1 VLPGKKLKPEDL
13 LAIVWRRKWWVIVPF
28 VLVTAATVLVSRTLP
43 DRYQS
48 ETLMLVVPQ
57 RVPESYV
64 RATVT
69 TRLEDRL
76 RSIQAQILSR
86 TKLEQI
92 IRDADLYP
100 ELRKRLPMEDVVE
113 LVRADVK
120 VETVRGDAFRVTYTS
135 ENPKKAMEVAA
146 SLASAFR
153 DESLRDRAVLADSTT
168 EFLESQLEEARG
180 RLVEA
185 ENKKADFQRRHA
197 GALPS
202 EQASNLT
209 VLHNLELQVQALLD
223 SINRDRDRRLFLER
237 TLADLEAEAQ
247 TLRAAAGSTVA
258 SPPADAVAGV
268 VGTTP
273 ADQLEAARKTLR
285 SLEMRFTPEHPDVVY
300 MKRIIRD
307 LEAKVAA
314 EASARPADAPAR
326 PAEPPARARTPEE
339 LAVQRRIQE
348 TQQELDNVQIQLASK
363 AEEEKRLRGRI
374 AALQRLVAATPGLEA
389 EYTALTRDYETLQ
402 NGYAILLGKFE
413 DAKAAAKLEERQIGE
428 QFKLLD
434 PARLPESPVT
444 PNRFL
449 INLMGALAGLGLG
462 LGLVGLVEYR
472 DNTLKTEED
481 VLSVLSIPVLAAIPV
496 IETSRDRARKKRR
509 RVMMGLAGAAVVA
522 LLIAGA
528 AVVVWAVGVQ
538 RVSNWFR

>member
-28 VLVTAATVLVSRTLP
+28 VLATAATVLVSRSLP
-43 DRYQS
+43 NRYRS

-76 RSIQAQILSR
+76 RSIQQQILSR
-86 TKLEQI
+86 TTLEQI

-113 LVRADVK
+113 LMRADVK
-120 VETVRGDAFRVTYTS
+120 VETVRGDAFRVTFTS
-135 ENPKKAMEVAA
+135 ESPKKAMEVAA
-146 SLASAFR
+146 RLSSAFVA
-153 DESLRDRAVLADSTT
+153 ESKTDRKALATSTT
-168 EFLESQLEEARG
+168 EFLQSQLEDSKR

-185 ENKKADFQRRHA
+185 EKRKAEFQRLHA

-237 TLADLEAEAQ
+237 ALADFEAEAPAPP
-247 TLRAAAGSTVA
+247 AAAAVSA
-258 SPPADAVAGV
+258 PADPAGGVAGA
-268 VGTTP
+268 TP

-285 SLEMRFTPEHPDVVY
+285 SLEVRLKPEHPDVVF
-300 MKRIIRD
+300 MKRVIRD

-314 EASARPADAPAR
+314 EASAGSENRAAKQGESPAR
-326 PAEPPARARTPEE
+326 TRTPEE

-348 TQQELDNVQIQLASK
+348 TRQELANVEVQLASK
-363 AEEEKRLRGRI
+363 GEEEKRLRGRI
-374 AALQRLVAATPGLEA
+374 AALQARVSATPGLEA
-389 EYTALTRDYETLQ
+389 EYTSITRDYETLQ
-402 NGYAILLGKFE
+402 SGYATLLGKHE
-413 DAKAAAKLEERQIGE
+413 DAKAAAALEDLQIGE

-434 PARLPESPVT
+434 PARLPESPFS

-449 INLMGALAGLGLG
+449 INLMGALAGLGVG
-462 LGLVGLVEYR
+462 LGLVGFIEYR

-481 VLSVLSIPVLAAIPV
+481 VLLVLSIPVLAAIPP
-496 IETSRDRARKKRR
+496 IETSHDRARQKRR
-509 RVMMGLAGAAVVA
+509 RMIGLAGSAA
-522 LLIAGA
+522 LLILGS

-538 RVSNWFR
+538 RVLNWFR

>member
-1 VLPGKKLKPEDL
+1 MLPGKKLKPEDL

-28 VLVTAATVLVSRTLP
+28 VLAAAVSVLVSRSLP
-43 DRYQS
+43 NRYRS

-76 RSIQAQILSR
+76 RSIQQQILSR
-86 TKLEQI
+86 TTLEQI

-113 LVRADVK
+113 LMRADVK
-120 VETVRGDAFRVTYTS
+120 VETVRGDAFRVTFTS
-135 ENPKKAMEVAA
+135 ESPKKAMEVAA
-146 SLASAFR
+146 RLSSAFVA
-153 DESLRDRAVLADSTT
+153 ESKTDRKALATSTT
-168 EFLESQLEEARG
+168 EFLQSQLNDSKR

-185 ENKKADFQRRHA
+185 EKRKAEFQRLHA

-223 SINRDRDRRLFLER
+223 STNRDRDRRLFLER
-237 TLADLEAEAQ
+237 ALADFEAEAPAPP
-247 TLRAAAGSTVA
+247 AAAAVSA
-258 SPPADAVAGV
+258 PADPAGGVAGA
-268 VGTTP
+268 TP
-273 ADQLEAARKTLR
+273 ADQLETARKTLK
-285 SLEMRFTPEHPDVVY
+285 SLEVRLKPEHPDVVF
-300 MKRIIRD
+300 MKRVIRD
-307 LEAKVAA
+307 LEAKVVA
-314 EASARPADAPAR
+314 EASAGSGNRAAR
-326 PAEPPARARTPEE
+326 PGESPTRARTPEE

-348 TQQELDNVQIQLASK
+348 TRQELANVEVQLASK
-363 AEEEKRLRGRI
+363 GEEEKRLRGRI
-374 AALQRLVAATPGLEA
+374 AALQARVSATPGLEA
-389 EYTALTRDYETLQ
+389 EYTSITRDYETLQ
-402 NGYAILLGKFE
+402 SGYATLLGKHE
-413 DAKAAAKLEERQIGE
+413 DAKAAAALEDLQIGE

-434 PARLPESPVT
+434 PARLPESPFS

-449 INLMGALAGLGLG
+449 INLMGALAGLGFG
-462 LGLVGLVEYR
+462 LGLVGFIEYR

-481 VLSVLSIPVLAAIPV
+481 VLLVLSIPVLAAIPP
-496 IETSRDRARKKRR
+496 IETSHDRARQKRR
-509 RVMMGLAGAAVVA
+509 RMIGLAGSAA
-522 LLIAGA
+522 LLILSS

-538 RVSNWFR
+538 RVLNWFR

>member
-1 VLPGKKLKPEDL
+1 MLPGKKLKPEDL

-28 VLVTAATVLVSRTLP
+28 VLATAATVLVSRSLP
-43 DRYQS
+43 NRYRS

-76 RSIQAQILSR
+76 RSIQQQILSR
-86 TKLEQI
+86 TTLEQI

-113 LVRADVK
+113 LMRADVK
-120 VETVRGDAFRVTYTS
+120 VETVRGDAFRVTFTS
-135 ENPKKAMEVAA
+135 ESPKKAMEVAA
-146 SLASAFR
+146 RLSSAFVA
-153 DESLRDRAVLADSTT
+153 ESKTDRKALATSTT
-168 EFLESQLEEARG
+168 EFLQSQLEDSKR

-185 ENKKADFQRRHA
+185 EKRKAEFQRLHA

-237 TLADLEAEAQ
+237 ALADFEAEAPAPP
-247 TLRAAAGSTVA
+247 AAAAVSA
-258 SPPADAVAGV
+258 PADPAGGVAGA
-268 VGTTP
+268 TP

-285 SLEMRFTPEHPDVVY
+285 SLEVRLKPEHPDVVF
-300 MKRIIRD
+300 MKRVIRD

-314 EASARPADAPAR
+314 EASAGSENRAAKQGESPAR
-326 PAEPPARARTPEE
+326 TRTPEE

-348 TQQELDNVQIQLASK
+348 TRQELANVEVQLASK
-363 AEEEKRLRGRI
+363 GEEEKRLRGRI
-374 AALQRLVAATPGLEA
+374 AALQARVSATPGLEA
-389 EYTALTRDYETLQ
+389 EYTSITRDYETLQ
-402 NGYAILLGKFE
+402 SGYATLLGKHE
-413 DAKAAAKLEERQIGE
+413 DAKAAAALEDLQIGE

-434 PARLPESPVT
+434 PARLPESPFS

-449 INLMGALAGLGLG
+449 INLMGALAGLGVG
-462 LGLVGLVEYR
+462 LGLVGFIEYR

-481 VLSVLSIPVLAAIPV
+481 VLLVLSIPVLAAIPP
-496 IETSRDRARKKRR
+496 IETSHDRARQKRR
-509 RVMMGLAGAAVVA
+509 RMIGLAGSAA
-522 LLIAGA
+522 LLILGS

-538 RVSNWFR
+538 RVLNWFR

>member
-1 VLPGKKLKPEDL
+1 MLPGKKLKPEDL

-28 VLVTAATVLVSRTLP
+28 VLAAAVSVLVSRSLP
-43 DRYQS
+43 NRYRS

-76 RSIQAQILSR
+76 RSIQQQILSR
-86 TKLEQI
+86 TTLEQI

-113 LVRADVK
+113 LMRADVK
-120 VETVRGDAFRVTYTS
+120 VETVRGDAFRVTFTS
-135 ENPKKAMEVAA
+135 ESPKKAMEVAERL
-146 SLASAFR
+146 SSAFVA
-153 DESLRDRAVLADSTT
+153 ESKTDRKALATSTT
-168 EFLESQLEEARG
+168 EFLQSQLQDSKR

-185 ENKKADFQRRHA
+185 EKRKAEFQRLHA

-223 SINRDRDRRLFLER
+223 STNRDRDRRLFLER
-237 TLADLEAEAQ
+237 ALADFEAEAPAPP
-247 TLRAAAGSTVA
+247 AAAAVSA
-258 SPPADAVAGV
+258 PADPAGGVAGA
-268 VGTTP
+268 TP
-273 ADQLEAARKTLR
+273 ADQLETARKTLK
-285 SLEMRFTPEHPDVVY
+285 SLEVRLKPEHPDVVF
-300 MKRIIRD
+300 MKRVIRD
-307 LEAKVAA
+307 LEAKVVA
-314 EASARPADAPAR
+314 EASAGSGNRAAR
-326 PAEPPARARTPEE
+326 PGESPTRARTPEE

-348 TQQELDNVQIQLASK
+348 TRQELANVEVQLASK
-363 AEEEKRLRGRI
+363 GEEEKRLRGRI
-374 AALQRLVAATPGLEA
+374 AALQARVSATPGLEA
-389 EYTALTRDYETLQ
+389 EYTSITRDYETLQ
-402 NGYAILLGKFE
+402 SGYATLLGKHE
-413 DAKAAAKLEERQIGE
+413 DAKAAAALEDLQIGE

-434 PARLPESPVT
+434 PARLPESPFS

-449 INLMGALAGLGLG
+449 INLMGALAGLGFG
-462 LGLVGLVEYR
+462 LGLVGFIEYR

-481 VLSVLSIPVLAAIPV
+481 VLLVLSIPVLAAIPP
-496 IETSRDRARKKRR
+496 IETSHDRARQKRR
-509 RVMMGLAGAAVVA
+509 RMIGLAGSAA
-522 LLIAGA
+522 LLILSS

-538 RVSNWFR
+538 RVLNWFR

>member
-1 VLPGKKLKPEDL
+1 MLPGKKLKPEDL
-13 LAIVWRRKWWVIVPF
+13 LAILWRRKWAVIVPF
-28 VLVTAATVLVSRTLP
+28 VLVTVATVLVSRTLP
-43 DRYQS
+43 DRYRS

-76 RSIQAQILSR
+76 RSIQQQILSR

-92 IRDADLYP
+92 ILDADLYP

-113 LVRADVK
+113 LMRANVK
-120 VETVRGDAFRVTYTS
+120 VETVRGDAFRVTFTS
-135 ENPKKAMEVAA
+135 ESPKKAMEVAA
-146 SLASAFR
+146 RLAFVFVE
-153 DESLRDRAVLADSTT
+153 ESKMDRAVLAESTT
-168 EFLESQLEEARG
+168 DFLQSQLEDARR
-180 RLVEA
+180 RLVDA
-185 ENKKADFQRRHA
+185 EKKKADFQRRYS

-223 SINRDRDRRLFLER
+223 STSRDKDRRLFLER

-247 TLRAAAGSTVA
+247 TLRAAPAGMA
-258 SPPADAVAGV
+258 ADTAAGL

-285 SLEMRFTPEHPDVVY
+285 SLEVRLKPEHPDVVY

-314 EASARPADAPAR
+314 EVSAEPSARPAG
-326 PAEPPARARTPEE
+326 PPARARTPEE
-339 LAVQRRIQE
+339 MALQRRVQE
-348 TQQELDNVQIQLASK
+348 TQQELANVQIQLASK

-374 AALQRLVAATPGLEA
+374 AALQARIAATPGLEA
-389 EYTALTRDYETLQ
+389 EYTGLTRDYETLQ
-402 NGYAILLGKFE
+402 GGYATLLGKYE
-413 DAKAAAKLEERQIGE
+413 DAKAAAALEERQIGE
-428 QFKLLD
+428 QFKQLD
-434 PARLPESPVT
+434 PARLPESPVS

-462 LGLVGLVEYR
+462 LGLVGFLEYR
-472 DNTLKTEED
+472 DNALRTEED
-481 VLSVLSIPVLAAIPV
+481 VLLVLSLPVLAAIPF
-496 IETSRDRARKKRR
+496 IETSRDRARQRR
-509 RVMMGLAGAAVVA
+509 RRMIGLAGAAAVA
-522 LLIAGA
+522 LLIAGSA
-528 AVVVWAVGVQ
+528 IVVWAVGVQ
-538 RVSNWFR
+538 RVTSWFR